1 MYNKYGNNTNY
12 RLNMLGINHK
22 RELIKGEFA
31 KTIQDKL
38 CRVQSGQLNKE
49 EKKSITSSKKILS
62 RHKAIW
68 E

>member
-1 MYNKYGNNTNY
+1 MTKQYKY

-38 CRVQSGQLNKE
+38 CRVQSGKLNKE
-49 EKKSITSSKKILS
+49 EKKSIKSSKKILS